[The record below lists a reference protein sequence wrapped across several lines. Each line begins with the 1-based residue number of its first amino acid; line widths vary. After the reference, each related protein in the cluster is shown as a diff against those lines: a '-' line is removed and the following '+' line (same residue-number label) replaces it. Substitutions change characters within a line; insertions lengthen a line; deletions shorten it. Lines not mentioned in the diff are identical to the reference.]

1 MSTLI
6 TLSNINPNKGLYS
19 QTSNSIIIDSTTP
32 SGSLFGSGVGTLTV
46 PANGFV
52 VGDSFSLKMGGH
64 LSCAN
69 NEDLQI
75 KIITNLGIPMG
86 LNYLADTGIVNMP
99 QCTNQHWLL
108 NITFTIR
115 QLGGAGTAEI
125 VSAGSFSY
133 IKDFSDAFEG
143 VDFSLVQ
150 NTFFDTTSSNTLDV
164 QGQWHTLNPAN
175 SIYSEL
181 GVINK
186 VY

>member
-69 NEDLQI
+69 NEDLRI
-75 KIITNLGIPMG
+75 KITTNLGVP
-86 LNYLADTGIVNMP
+86 LADTGIMNMP

-125 VSAGSFSY
+125 VSTGNFSY
-133 IKDFSDAFEG
+133 IKNSSNVFEG

-164 QGQWHTLNPAN
+164 IGEWLTLDPAN

-181 GVINK
+181 GVLHK